1 MADDPH
7 KQYRSAEL
15 RYKNKKHVAKA
26 VYPEDENPRDQ
37 DHFNV
42 DFPIPPDAREEEVT
56 VTAMTRVNR
65 AQIKGEKK
73 VHIVAEPPVKVEC
86 KFAEE
91 DDKEYTTNKLKV
103 PSGRKVKV
111 RITLPNNSKFTKKK
125 EKDFK
130 LALVA
135 SFRWQSAVPSDK
147 TKPEPPKIKIFDYL
161 KGSLNFTKEDG
172 VVDATFEVDYDEY
185 IKQLSRK
192 KTLLLSKDASAIRNR
207 LGTLDVYIDAEVLG
221 SQFVHYSTE
230 KIKILEGKGKASG
243 KIIGFGLDNE
253 DLHIDNVR
261 VFARDKNGQEYG
273 QGSLS
278 NYVAAQQNASPTWNF
293 LVEDLPK
300 DRPLEI
306 VAQVKDRD
314 VYVFEGNHREVHNG
328 DDGNGGRDWIEGSRK
343 KLWFIPSP
351 FVTLD
356 VTNMVVPVYAGSV
369 DVDIEIQS
377 SDDSVKAW
385 DVSDRVGEMYV
396 MLDGHNQRLGKA
408 SHDGVGTGA
417 PKNNRTW
424 RIRKLPVTLVGED
437 PKKLTVH
444 AKHKDYFGEDGDGNV
459 TEEDAKHTSK
469 NGSGGE
475 INGTLDGPHKIVLKA
490 EPTGA
495 EYREKV
501 KVPVVGGKVEVA
513 VCGYDGRKLMVNY
526 NAQDPSNV
534 DAKKLHNYVKDLKEK
549 GLFKE
554 ALQKLIKEHG
564 AEVYPFEGFEG
575 TVNVEVSG
583 FVPKNVASPYGKD
596 VHFHESYE
604 HPRFMDGHFVMEG
617 IPLPF
622 KDGAVKVVHTSNKG
636 VHRLGEDMS
645 LGEFDQQNVEILD
658 KTLDIFKRDIGSVSR
673 KLVVYI
679 DLYGST
685 SKALIIGATFTKP
698 NPAERDF
705 MAYDCL
711 GEVQVELYEND
722 ELHWKTKS
730 VSEKSKAWTIPNVFA
745 NYKLFGFYETQY
757 EVQVPRFHVSRGGTI
772 YEFKETVMYDEAGR
786 MVGIMPH
793 AVSGRDPDAYVIT
806 LDTKELIREDR
817 PVFGPNF
824 EYEVVG
830 KGSISGT
837 VFEELHQEGEL
848 RPLPESTVWLED
860 EDGHEIKGFK
870 KSDGHKADKEG
881 KYKLEKV
888 PAGRFIV
895 KGSYG
900 CGEGSSR
907 QNPNAPDPLVVEI
920 SGTSLDH
927 VNVDVYVRFPLKI
940 IILKPQ
946 KTKPPADVTEL
957 SNLVKN
963 GDYVDEQTRNQW
975 KWNGKIN
982 GEERTLQNVKDNI
995 YPLAERVD
1003 WFLLDEGGV
1012 YVKDKDGKPISLKA
1026 DQNDPCKIFIHPR
1039 IGGSLKP
1046 GTTYKARFAIT
1057 TRFKGKLMM
1066 AKVADVPF
1074 TIKQIPELLGVVEG
1088 VVFDIT
1094 NFDLV
1099 KDDLVTVRAYANDN
1113 AVADS
1118 VTRDGVFRLEDLP
1131 LNVDIEVWAFRSND
1145 PGKVGKHTDPH
1156 GSDGRNGG
1164 SDRVD
1169 DPDGNIVEEKG
1180 ERIAFIRLVREDC
1193 VRLIDSNVKLG
1204 LTEVRDDSGNLIGFA
1219 EKYNGRKQNLID
1231 KLKVD
1236 DIQARKKAFQA
1247 VRMATVVVPL
1257 DATDA
1262 LKLYGKVFYLDEDGV
1277 QSPLGSEE
1285 GKTIKLRIEVLEEGG
1300 HYKTIAETE
1309 PVMAFELVGDENY
1322 EFNLRGHYWNLI
1334 DQHAQV
1340 VIEYDSGV
1348 SDRFMLSHGTP
1359 DKASVMFKEATKE
1372 LAIDFEFEAIKGNIF
1387 GTLGIKGKD
1396 GKLSPVPGIKIDL
1409 CKGDTVVKTTETTD
1423 GSMPVPEHLIDEN
1436 GWKDYMNYVFNEVW
1450 PGKYSIKL
1458 NIDESNSQ
1466 TGKLVEI
1473 DGKVYYEDAQKD
1485 LHLLIMPQEGEHK
1498 DIDLKPRSMHPL
1510 NFEFERQRM
1519 VTVWGKVY
1527 ATDEGHHKPL
1537 AHNGVRVKLMKHVGG
1552 VPPVG
1557 RWRECASL
1565 QPNATW
1571 LRSGETDYN
1580 YLIKILA
1587 IDALRVKVDY
1597 DRRLFHAMGAT
1608 SFTLKE
1614 SEGSPQGEYGDL
1626 SFYKDFHFVRKSE
1639 APVPKKTGHLI
1650 GVVGSSSYEH
1660 GKDNAAVQI
1669 PIADVTLIITNKKS
1683 GDVTTIKSFAPFDFD
1698 NNQPYN
1704 VTVELEAGEYSIAVQ
1719 DKSVKYGGKGFLLH
1733 PDHVVNISVKE
1744 NVITRMPPFTYRLSS
1759 SFIQDKA
1766 PPIKN
1771 ILPPGPPKPKE
1782 LPRIPDRPKLT
1793 AGEQNLTILTIN
1805 GKAIPE
1811 DKDLREKHT
1820 FLLLKGKDGLTLE
1833 GAMTSF
1839 PPDSKVLWELKAPK
1853 NLPLKTR
1860 MLSAHIGSGD
1870 FVSSFE
1876 GQLPPYSFEHT
1887 FFTPEELA
1895 KLEPGNYSIE
1905 LSDQSK
1911 QGADKLNFH
1920 IVIIDK
1926 LDKIDLGE
1934 VNSLEQA
1941 LALLQ
1946 KPEED
1951 INVAMALI
1959 KACYQLSP
1967 VKHADHV
1974 SGAWSYDWGLLYNNV
1989 KRYPLSLVQVRY
2001 QALMW
2006 GSEGQPALRSRLRA
2020 IKIEVDQ
2027 AADVLYPER
2036 VQEFDKAYD
2045 KFTKLL
2051 KEINIE
2057 FKSNLEAG
2065 WIVKH
2070 LQLIFERYARELK
2083 NPKSGMAGKIGKDPA
2098 YITNYFIHYD
2108 IVGLVAGVSEPVHGK
2123 WVQKLKEDWFTS
2135 AYALPLWK
2143 LGEKFFHEEFDKD
2156 TGLLQHGYMRGPRRV
2171 LRELISKM
2179 LEVEKLYNHMVEME
2193 SSGLFEEDKR
2203 HVPSGWDASVEKAE
2217 REEAYLKRQR
2227 SNDIEKSKRHNR
2239 FSQQREQLKI
2249 QFDQLTKNYG
2259 LARRNK
2265 AKMDNKAID
2274 KKLAELKVLIPKVAK
2289 PSQFVYCK
2297 LLIFDLICLIPG
2309 YFKGQ
2314 VPVGAGAAKR
2324 VKLPKEGETAQEN
2337 KEVWD
2342 QINWE
2347 WEEYQRIT
2355 REIADTIA
2363 KEQEK
2368 VKHMHDDKKG
2378 HDDGFAEFEALAE
2391 AEAKLDD
2398 LVDYIRDAE
2407 ENPESIHTSRDVER
2421 DDRRNRIDSK
2431 SSHRKMDLNR
2441 LAAMLRVQVDQLQNN
2456 FDIAVR
2462 RKATGWN
2469 LPDKETCSS
2478 GDVKS
2483 YLAELKSKVD
2493 NIQRNKDFV
2502 ECKMMIFDLIGA
2514 IPGYFKGQTV
2524 VGSGTSGKPLA
2535 APERDDEIAEWE
2547 ASQAQPWY
2555 ENRLKAAQI
2564 GEMYRKEQEKLRRH
2578 IASLPT
2584 ADDAYRLK
2592 AEEEWANGIIDH
2604 INAAEDS
2611 LKTER
2616 DFEREARYKK
2626 RGHDSS
2632 AKADR
2637 LRHYKDRLLV
2647 FADQLLKAN
2656 KSNKGAPM
2664 RVVRKAINKTKG
2676 EIEHAVTATKLKEIH
2691 LTLYDLI
2698 GKIPKLD
2705 GMVGAGD
2712 STYRRVI
2719 TEASGEDLGGNVTK
2733 LDEIVEAVIKSMENI
2748 RGDMNAGRSASGR

>member
-26 VYPEDENPRDQ
+26 VYPEDENPRGA

-42 DFPIPPDAREEEVT
+42 DFPVPPDAREEEVT
-56 VTAMTRVNR
+56 ITAMTRVNR

-86 KFAEE
+86 KFENE

-111 RITLPNNSKFTKKK
+111 RVTLPNNSKFTKKR

-135 SFRWQSAVPSDK
+135 SFRGQSKVPADK
-147 TKPEPPKIKIFDYL
+147 TRPEDPKIKIFDYL
-161 KGSLNFTKEDG
+161 KGSLNFTKEDS
-172 VVDATFEVDYDEY
+172 VVDATFEIDYDEY

-192 KTLLLSKDASAIRNR
+192 KSLVSSIPLNR
-207 LGTLDVYIDAEVLG
+207 AGVLDVFIDAEVLG
-221 SQFVHYSTE
+221 SRFVYYSTE
-230 KIKILEGKGKASG
+230 RLKVLEGKGKAAG
-243 KIIGFGLDNE
+243 KIVGYGFDDE
-253 DLHIDNVR
+253 DMQTDNVK
-261 VFARDKNGQEYG
+261 VFARDKKGQEYG
-273 QGSLS
+273 ESSLS
-278 NYVAAQQNASPTWNF
+278 NYQAAAPNTPPTWDF

-306 VAQVKDRD
+306 VARIKDRD
-314 VYVFEGNHREVHNG
+314 VYVFEGNHREPFNG
-328 DDGNGGRDWIEGSRK
+328 NDGNGGKDWIEGSRK
-343 KLWFIPSP
+343 KLWFIPYP
-351 FVTLD
+351 WITLD
-356 VTNMVVPVYAGSV
+356 VTGMVVPVYAGSV

-385 DVSDRVGEMYV
+385 DVSDRVTEMYV
-396 MLDGHNQRLGKA
+396 TLDGHDKRLGKA
-408 SHDGVGTGA
+408 SHSGA
-417 PKNNRTW
+417 GINNKRTW
-424 RIRKLPVTLVGED
+424 KIRKLPVTLVGDD
-437 PKKLTVH
+437 PKKLTVC
-444 AKHKDYFGEDGDGNV
+444 AKHKDYFGEDDDGNA
-459 TEEDAKHTSK
+459 TEEDARHTSK
-469 NGSGGE
+469 NGSGGD
-475 INGTLDGPHKIVLKA
+475 INGTLDGPNKIVLKA

-495 EYREKV
+495 EDREQV

-513 VCGYDGRKLMVNY
+513 VCGYDGRKLMADY
-526 NAQDPSNV
+526 NAQKPTNV
-534 DAKKLHNYVKDLKEK
+534 DSKKLHNYVKDLKNK
-549 GLFKE
+549 GLFRE

-583 FVPKNVASPYGKD
+583 FVPKDVASPYGKD

-645 LGEFDQQNVEILD
+645 LGEFDQQNVKILD
-658 KTLDIFKRDIGSVSR
+658 KTLDIFKRDIASVSR
-673 KLVVYI
+673 KIVVYI

-685 SKALIIGATFTKP
+685 SKALVIGATFTKL
-698 NPAERDF
+698 NPTERDF

-711 GEVQVELYEND
+711 GDVQVELYENN

-730 VSEKSKAWTIPNVFA
+730 VFEKSKAWVIPNVFA

-757 EVQVPRFHVSRGGTI
+757 EIQVPRFHVNRGGTI

-786 MVGIMPH
+786 MVGNVPH
-793 AVSGRDPDAYVIT
+793 AVSGRDPDSYVVT

-830 KGSISGT
+830 KGSIAGT
-837 VFEELHQEGEL
+837 VYEELHQEGEL

-860 EDGHEIKGFK
+860 EDGHEIRGFK

-907 QNPNAPDPLVVEI
+907 HDPNAPDPLVVEI
-920 SGTSLDH
+920 SGTDLDH
-927 VNVDVYVRFPLKI
+927 DNIDVYVRFPLKI
-940 IILKPQ
+940 NILKPQ
-946 KTKPPADVTEL
+946 KIKPPADPTEL
-957 SNLVKN
+957 SNAVKN
-963 GDYVDEQTRNQW
+963 GEYVDEQTRNQW
-975 KWNGKIN
+975 KWKGTIN

-1012 YVKDKDGKPISLKA
+1012 YVKDKNGKPISLKA
-1026 DQNDPCKIFIHPR
+1026 DQNDPCKIFIPAR

-1057 TRFKGKLMM
+1057 TRHNGRLIM

-1074 TIKQIPELLGVVEG
+1074 TIQEVPELLGIVEG
-1088 VVFDIT
+1088 VVFDTT

-1099 KDDLVTVRAYANDN
+1099 KDDLVNVRAYAENN

-1118 VTRDGVFRLEDLP
+1118 VTKDGVFRLEDLP
-1131 LNVDIEVWAFRSND
+1131 LNVDIEIWAFRAND

-1164 SDRVD
+1164 SDPVLD
-1169 DPDGNIVEEKG
+1169 DAGNVVEHKG
-1180 ERIAFIRLVREDC
+1180 KRIAFIRLVREDC
-1193 VRLIDSNVKLG
+1193 VRLIEGNVKLG
-1204 LTEVRDDSGNLIGFA
+1204 LKDVRDEAGNLIGVTA
-1219 EKYNGRKQNLID
+1219 NYDGRRQALID

-1262 LKLYGKVFYLDEDGV
+1262 LRLYGKVFYIDEEGV

-1300 HYKTIAETE
+1300 KYRTIAETE
-1309 PVMAFELVGDENY
+1309 PLMNFEVVGDENY

-1340 VIEYDSGV
+1340 VIEYDTGV
-1348 SDRFMLSHGTP
+1348 SDRFRLTHGTP
-1359 DKASVMFKEATKE
+1359 DKASVMFKEETKE
-1372 LAIDFEFEAIKGNIF
+1372 LAIDFEFEAIKGHIF
-1387 GTLGIKGKD
+1387 GTVGIKGGD
-1396 GKLSPVPGIKIDL
+1396 GKLTPIPGLKLDL
-1409 CKGDTVVKTTETTD
+1409 CRGDTVVRTTETTD

-1458 NIDESNSQ
+1458 NVDESSS
-1466 TGKLVEI
+1466 LVEI
-1473 DGKVYYEDAQKD
+1473 DGKIYYEDAQKN

-1498 DIDLKPRSMHPL
+1498 DIDLKPQSMHPL

-1519 VTVWGKVY
+1519 VTVWGKVSI
-1527 ATDEGHHKPL
+1527 TDEGHIKPL
-1537 AHNGVRVKLMKHVGG
+1537 AHNGVKVKLMKHVGG

-1557 RWRECASL
+1557 RWREGASQ

-1571 LRSGETDYN
+1571 SKTPDGTEYN

-1587 IDALRVKVDY
+1587 FDPLRVKVDY
-1597 DRRLFHAMGAT
+1597 ERRLFHAMGAT

-1614 SEGSPQGEYGDL
+1614 TDGTSQGEYHDL
-1626 SFYKDFHFVRKSE
+1626 SFYKNFHFVRKSE

-1669 PIADVTLIITNKKS
+1669 PIADVTLIATNKAS
-1683 GDVTTIKSFAPFDFD
+1683 GDVTTLKSFAPFDSD
-1698 NNQPYN
+1698 NNQPFN
-1704 VTVELEAGEYSIAVQ
+1704 VTIELEAGDYSIAVQ

-1733 PDHVVNISVKE
+1733 PDHVVNIAVKE

-1771 ILPPGPPKPKE
+1771 ILPPGPTKPKE

-1793 AGEQNLTILTIN
+1793 AGEHNLTILTIN

-2378 HDDGFAEFEALAE
+2378 HDDGFAEFEALAK

-2398 LVDYIRDAE
+2398 LVDYIRDVE
-2407 ENPESIHTSRDVER
+2407 LNPESIKSVRDIER
-2421 DDRRNRIDSK
+2421 DDRRQKIDNK

-2441 LAAMLRVQVDQLQNN
+2441 QAALLRIQIDQLQKNL
-2456 FDIAVR
+2456 DIAVR
-2462 RKATGWN
+2462 RKATGWR
-2469 LPDKETCSS
+2469 LPGKGECSS
-2478 GDVKS
+2478 SDVHS
-2483 YLAELKSKVD
+2483 HLNELKAKVD
-2493 NIQRNKDFV
+2493 NVQRNKDFV

-2524 VGSGTSGKPLA
+2524 VGSGTNSGKPMA
-2535 APERDDEIAEWE
+2535 APERDDELAEWE
-2547 ASQAQPWY
+2547 ASQAQLWH
-2555 ENRLKAAQI
+2555 ENQLKAFQI
-2564 GEMYRKEQEKLRRH
+2564 AEAYRKERQKLREH
-2578 IASLPT
+2578 LASFPQG
-2584 ADDAYRLK
+2584 
-2592 AEEEWANGIIDH
+2592 EELNRRVQEDQWASGLIEH

-2611 LKTER
+2611 LNTER
-2616 DFEREARYKK
+2616 DFEREARSKK
-2626 RGHDSS
+2626 RGRDSS

-2647 FADQLLKAN
+2647 FADQLIKAN
-2656 KSNKGAPM
+2656 KSNKGG
-2664 RVVRKAINKTKG
+2664 VKKSVRRLINEAKG
-2676 EIEHAVTATKLKEIH
+2676 NIEHAVTATKLKEIH
-2691 LTLYDLI
+2691 LALYDLI

-2712 STYRRVI
+2712 SRYRRVI
-2719 TEASGEDLGGNVTK
+2719 TEATGEDLGDNVSQIDRLIEEMERTK
-2733 LDEIVEAVIKSMENI
+2733 GGGSPPPPPPQTRAAV
-2748 RGDMNAGRSASGR
+2748 GR